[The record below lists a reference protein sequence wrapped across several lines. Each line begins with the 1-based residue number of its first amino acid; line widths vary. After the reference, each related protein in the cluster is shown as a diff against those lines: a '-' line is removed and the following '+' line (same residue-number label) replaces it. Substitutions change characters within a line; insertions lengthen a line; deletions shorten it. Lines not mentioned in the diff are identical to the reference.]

1 MIEKF
6 IGVLRNLLF
15 IVMIISLRVRLI
27 DSCYLIDKVILL
39 FFFFYDDL

>member
-6 IGVLRNLLF
+6 IGVLRNLSF

-27 DSCYLIDKVILL
+27 DSCYLIDKVIKDFVV
-39 FFFFYDDL
+39 FFFL